1 MSRDDRPKNDPPP
14 GSDGKTVIRVRPD
27 RRQRGDPAGKPP
39 FADSARA
46 TPAENPDATVFDP
59 GAAGYASG
67 ASGTVIFQGT
77 VFSAAADPA
86 FPEAALADKGS
97 SQGRTARTISQEKLF
112 DARARI
118 DYAAANPL
126 IRAATPILMFL
137 GDLRLMPVE
146 MQQASLAD
154 LLARGVQDFE
164 TRVAEAGVAAEDG
177 RIAKFVLCETTD
189 DIIGNL
195 AGMALAEWG
204 AQGMMARFFQAGSA
218 GAGFFLALNKALG
231 DPEAHQDL
239 LGLMHAC
246 LCLGFE
252 GQYRGAARQDGSLD
266 RVRQDVYETLRYFKT
281 DEAGEISPR
290 WQGTAAAMAKSRR
303 PLPLWSVA
311 AAAFALV
318 VAVFFVLRTLVTD
331 QGDGLAG
338 ELLALNPSSPI
349 TIERAVK
356 VPAVEEVPV
365 QAAVAPIAPTA
376 QIERIRERLAKD
388 IEGGGLTV
396 TGKGDFIAI
405 EISNNLL
412 FGSGK
417 AEVKPEFE
425 ALGALIAAA
434 LDPER
439 GPIRIVGHTDD
450 IKPRR
455 TSAFKSNYDLSVARA
470 KAVEKAISPRIA
482 DPSRISV
489 EGKGEDEPIAD
500 NATADGRAKN
510 RRVDVMIQREGTP

>member
-1 MSRDDRPKNDPPP
+1 MSRGDGPRDDPS
-14 GSDGKTVIRVRPD
+14 GSDGKTVIRGRPD
-27 RRQRGDPAGKPP
+27 RREKSKTLV
-39 FADSARA
+39 DSARV
-46 TPAENPDATVFDP
+46 TPVENPDATVFDP
-59 GAAGYASG
+59 GAAGSAWE

-77 VFSAAADPA
+77 VFSAAGDQAGS
-86 FPEAALADKGS
+86 EAMPLAGS
-97 SQGRTARTISQEKLF
+97 DASRGRAAPTISQEKLF
-112 DARARI
+112 EARARI

-126 IRAATPILMFL
+126 IRAATPVLMFL
-137 GDLRLMPVE
+137 GDLRLIPVE
-146 MQQASLAD
+146 IQRASLAD

-164 TRVAEAGVAAEDG
+164 IRVAEAGVAAEDG
-177 RIAKFVLCETTD
+177 RIAKFVLCETAD

-195 AGMALAEWG
+195 PGMDVDEWG

-252 GQYRGAARQDGSLD
+252 GQYRGAARQDGGLD
-266 RVRQDVYETLRYFKT
+266 RVRQDVYETLLYFKT
-281 DEAGEISPR
+281 DEAGELSPR
-290 WQGTAAAMAKSRR
+290 WQGMTAAMARPRR

-318 VAVFFVLRTLVTD
+318 VAVFFVLRTLITD
-331 QGDGLAG
+331 QGDALAG
-338 ELLALNPSSPI
+338 ELLALNPSTPI
-349 TIERAVK
+349 AIERVGTVA
-356 VPAVEEVPV
+356 PVEEVPA
-365 QAAVAPIAPTA
+365 QEMAAPIVQPA

-388 IEGGGLTV
+388 IEGGGLAV

-405 EISNNLL
+405 EISNTLL

-425 ALGALIAAA
+425 ALGARIAAA

-439 GPIRIVGHTDD
+439 GPIRIVGHTDNV
-450 IKPRR
+450 KPRR
-455 TSAFKSNYDLSVARA
+455 TSAFKSNYDLSVARG
-470 KAVEKAISPRIA
+470 KAVEKALSPGIA

-489 EGKGEDEPIAD
+489 EGKGEDEPVAD

-510 RRVDVMIQREGTP
+510 RRVDVVIRREGTP